1 MILSIRSCHRICF
14 IYMCMLLSFYCT
26 AQPNTDSIVLQ
37 NASLN
42 EVIQY
47 ALQHQPVLKQS
58 VIDERI
64 VETTLRNKLSA
75 WYPQLNFNYSLQHN
89 FQVPTNIIGG
99 NPIRLGVNNT
109 SNAQFTV
116 SQNIFNRD
124 VLLAN
129 RSKDDVRTQARQ
141 NTEINKVEVVT
152 NVSKAFYDVL
162 ATLQQIKVAD
172 ENIIR
177 IQNSLKV
184 AASQY
189 KAGIADKTDYKRA
202 TILLNNIKATKASNE
217 SVFDAKMSYLKNLMG
232 YPENIILNI
241 SYQSLLLEKE
251 IELDTIQQPDITKR
265 PEFGL
270 LQTQQKLLNA
280 SLQYEKWGFLPQVN
294 LNGAYNLNYQN
305 NQFGKLYSNN
315 FPNSFAALTLS
326 FPITQG
332 GKRKANIDQ
341 VNWQIKRNA
350 LDMLQFKQTVN
361 TQYAQTLAVYKS
373 NYNNYLALK
382 ENLELAKEVYTII
395 DLQYKAG
402 VKTYLEVITAET
414 DLRTSQIN
422 YYNALYLVLA
432 SKVDVKRALGQIN
445 Y

>member
-1 MILSIRSCHRICF
+1 MMLQIRSCYRI
-14 IYMCMLLSFYCT
+14 LLMNLLLWT
-26 AQPNTDSIVLQ
+26 
-37 NASLN
+37 SLIGYSQTN
-42 EVIQY
+42 NDPLYLTQGTLDQVIQY
-47 ALQHQPVLKQS
+47 ALKHQPTIKQAE
-58 VIDERI
+58 IDQEI

-109 SNAQFTV
+109 SNAQFNV

-124 VLLAN
+124 ALLAN
-129 RSKDDVRTQARQ
+129 RSQADVRNQAKQ
-141 NTEINKVEVVT
+141 QTGLNKVELVAG
-152 NVSKAFYDVL
+152 VSKAFYDVL
-162 ATLQQIKVAD
+162 ATMQQIKVAD
-172 ENIIR
+172 ENITR
-177 IQNSLKV
+177 IQNSLAV
-184 AASQY
+184 ATNQY

-202 TILLNNIKATKASNE
+202 TILLNNTRATRSANQSALE
-217 SVFDAKMSYLKNLMG
+217 AKISYLKNLMG
-232 YPENIILNI
+232 YPDSLSLPIQ
-241 SYQSLLLEKE
+241 YDSLLLEKE
-251 IELDTIQQPDITKR
+251 VSLDTLQVADATAR
-265 PEFGL
+265 PEYVL

-280 SLQYEKWGFLPQVN
+280 NLQYEKWSFLPQVS

-305 NQFGKLYSNN
+305 NQFSKLYSNN

-326 FPITQG
+326 FPLLQG

-341 VNWQIKRNA
+341 AGWQIKRKE
-350 LDMLQFKQTVN
+350 LDILQFKQTVN
-361 TQYAQTLAVYKS
+361 TQYAQALAAYKASYS
-373 NYNNYLALK
+373 NFTALK
-382 ENLELAKEVYTII
+382 ENLDLAKEVYGII

>member
-1 MILSIRSCHRICF
+1 
-14 IYMCMLLSFYCT
+14 MLLSFYCT

-189 KAGIADKTDYKRA
+189 KAGCH
-202 TILLNNIKATKASNE
+202 N
-217 SVFDAKMSYLKNLMG
+217 
-232 YPENIILNI
+232 
-241 SYQSLLLEKE
+241 
-251 IELDTIQQPDITKR
+251 
-265 PEFGL
+265 
-270 LQTQQKLLNA
+270 
-280 SLQYEKWGFLPQVN
+280 
-294 LNGAYNLNYQN
+294 
-305 NQFGKLYSNN
+305 
-315 FPNSFAALTLS
+315 
-326 FPITQG
+326 
-332 GKRKANIDQ
+332 
-341 VNWQIKRNA
+341 
-350 LDMLQFKQTVN
+350 
-361 TQYAQTLAVYKS
+361 
-373 NYNNYLALK
+373 
-382 ENLELAKEVYTII
+382 
-395 DLQYKAG
+395 
-402 VKTYLEVITAET
+402 
-414 DLRTSQIN
+414 
-422 YYNALYLVLA
+422 
-432 SKVDVKRALGQIN
+432 
-445 Y
+445 

>member
-1 MILSIRSCHRICF
+1 MLIGFSSI
-14 IYMCMLLSFYCT
+14 
-26 AQPNTDSIVLQ
+26 AQSNAENRVLQ
-37 NASLN
+37 NASLDQ
-42 EVIQY
+42 VIQY
-47 ALQHQPVLKQS
+47 ALQHQPALKQS
-58 VIDERI
+58 VIDEQI

-116 SQNIFNRD
+116 SQTIFNRD
-124 VLLAN
+124 ALLAN
-129 RSKDDVRTQARQ
+129 KSKGDVRTQARQ
-141 NTEINKVEVVT
+141 NTGINRVEVVT

-162 ATLQQIKVAD
+162 ATLQQIKVSD
-172 ENIIR
+172 ENITR

-184 AASQY
+184 ATSQY

-202 TILLNNIKATKASNE
+202 TILLNNTKATRASNQ
-217 SVFDAKMSYLKNLMG
+217 SVLNAKISYLKNLMG
-232 YPENIILNI
+232 YPDSSELHI
-241 SYQSLLLEKE
+241 SDDSLLLEKE
-251 IELDTIQQPDITKR
+251 ITLDTIQQPDISKR
-265 PEFGL
+265 PEFGF

-280 SLQYEKWGFLPQVN
+280 NLQYEKWAFLPQVN
-294 LNGAYNLNYQN
+294 LNGAYNFNYLN

-315 FPNSFAALTLS
+315 FPSSFAALTLS
-326 FPITQG
+326 FPISQG
-332 GKRKANIDQ
+332 GKRKANIEQ

-350 LDMLQFKQTVN
+350 LDILQFSQTVH
-361 TQYAQTLAVYKS
+361 TQYAQALAAYKS
-373 NYNNYLALK
+373 NYSNYLALK
-382 ENLELAKEVYTII
+382 ENLELAREVYGVI

-414 DLRTSQIN
+414 DLRSSQIN

-432 SKVDVKRALGQIN
+432 SKVDVKRALGEIN

>member
-1 MILSIRSCHRICF
+1 MSSTRSWYRISLLH
-14 IYMCMLLSFYCT
+14 IGTLLSFYCT
-26 AQPNTDSIVLQ
+26 AQSGSDSSVLR
-37 NASLN
+37 NASLDQ
-42 EVIQY
+42 VIQY
-47 ALQHQPVLKQS
+47 ALQHQPALKQS
-58 VIDERI
+58 VIDEQI

-109 SNAQFTV
+109 SNAQFAF

-129 RSKDDVRTQARQ
+129 RSKEDVRTQARQ
-141 NTEINKVEVVT
+141 NTAINKVEVVT

-162 ATLQQIKVAD
+162 ATIQQIKVAD

-184 AASQY
+184 ALSQY

-202 TILLNNIKATKASNE
+202 TILLNNTKATRASNQ
-217 SVFDAKMSYLKNLMG
+217 SVLDAKTSYLKNLMG
-232 YPENIILNI
+232 YPDSTSLDI
-241 SYQSLLLEKE
+241 SYDSLLLEKE
-251 IELDTIQQPDITKR
+251 INLDTIQQPDITKI
-265 PEFGL
+265 PEFVFL
-270 LQTQQKLLNA
+270 RTQQKLLYA
-280 SLQYEKWGFLPQVN
+280 SLQYEKWAFLPQVS
-294 LNGAYNLNYQN
+294 LNGGYNFNYLN

-315 FPNSFAALTLS
+315 FPSSFAVLTLS
-326 FPITQG
+326 FPLTQG
-332 GKRKANIDQ
+332 GKRNANIDQ

-350 LDMLQFKQTVN
+350 LDILQFGQTVN
-361 TQYAQTLAVYKS
+361 TQYAQALAAYKS
-373 NYNNYLALK
+373 SYSNYIALK
-382 ENLELAKEVYTII
+382 ENLELAREVYGVI

>member
-1 MILSIRSCHRICF
+1 MTLCIRPLIRGSLFFVNFIISISCLSQ
-14 IYMCMLLSFYCT
+14 T
-26 AQPNTDSIVLQ
+26 DPGNTVLQ
-37 NASLN
+37 NASLDQ
-42 EVIQY
+42 VIQY
-47 ALQHQPVLKQS
+47 ALQHQPSLKQS
-58 VIDERI
+58 VIDEQI

-109 SNAQFTV
+109 SNAQFAV

-129 RSKDDVRTQARQ
+129 RTKEDVRIQAKQ
-141 NTEINKVEVVT
+141 NTGINKVEVVA

-162 ATLQQIKVAD
+162 ATIQQIKVAD

-184 AASQY
+184 ATNQY
-189 KAGIADKTDYKRA
+189 QAGIADKTDYKRA
-202 TILLNNIKATKASNE
+202 TILLNNTKAARASNQ
-217 SVFDAKMSYLKNLMG
+217 SVLDAKMSYLKNIMG
-232 YPENIILNI
+232 YPDSIALHI
-241 SYQSLLLEKE
+241 SFDSLLLEKE
-251 IELDTIQQPDITKR
+251 TELDTLQQPDASKR
-265 PEFGL
+265 PEFSF

-280 SLQYEKWGFLPQVN
+280 SLQYEKWAYLPQVSV
-294 LNGAYNLNYQN
+294 NGAYNFNYLN

-315 FPNSFAALTLS
+315 FPSSFAALTLS

-350 LDMLQFKQTVN
+350 LDILQLKQTIN
-361 TQYAQTLAVYKS
+361 TQYVQALAAYKS
-373 NYNNYLALK
+373 YYNNYIALK
-382 ENLELAKEVYTII
+382 ENLALAKEVYGVI

-422 YYNALYLVLA
+422 YYNALYLLLA

>member
-1 MILSIRSCHRICF
+1 MPSIRSSYRI
-14 IYMCMLLSFYCT
+14 YLLHACMLLSFFCA
-26 AQPNTDSIVLQ
+26 AQSDPDSSSLY
-37 NASLN
+37 NASLDQ
-42 EVIQY
+42 VIQY
-47 ALQHQPVLKQS
+47 ALKHQPVLKQS
-58 VIDERI
+58 VIDEQI

-116 SQNIFNRD
+116 SQHIFNRD

-129 RSKDDVRTQARQ
+129 RSKEDVRTQARQ
-141 NTEINKVEVVT
+141 NTGINKVEVIT

-184 AASQY
+184 ATNQY

-202 TILLNNIKATKASNE
+202 TILLNNSKATRAANQ
-217 SVFDAKMSYLKNLMG
+217 SVLDAKMSYLKNLMG
-232 YPENIILNI
+232 YPDSTALNI
-241 SYQSLLLEKE
+241 SYDSLLLERE
-251 IELDTIQQPDITKR
+251 IMLDTIQQPDITQR
-265 PEFGL
+265 PEFGF

-280 SLQYEKWGFLPQVN
+280 SLQYEKWAFLPQVN

-326 FPITQG
+326 FPIVQG

-350 LDMLQFKQTVN
+350 LDILQFKQTVN
-361 TQYAQTLAVYKS
+361 TQYAQALAAYKS
-373 NYNNYLALK
+373 SYSNYLALK
-382 ENLELAKEVYTII
+382 ENLDLAREVYTII